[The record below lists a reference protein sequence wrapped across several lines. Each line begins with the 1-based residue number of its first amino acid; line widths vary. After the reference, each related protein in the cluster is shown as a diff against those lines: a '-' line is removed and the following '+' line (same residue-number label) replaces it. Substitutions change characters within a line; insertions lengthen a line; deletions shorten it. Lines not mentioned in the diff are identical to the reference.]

1 MEAHDQITTE
11 RDDVVV
17 VTDGSLIDEPSV
29 MISIHSNGG
38 SIWTNLTEREAKQI
52 KSLIDIALSRSAY
65 NLEYE
70 EETA

>member
-17 VTDGSLIDEPSV
+17 VTDGSLIGEPSV

-38 SIWTNLTEREAKQI
+38 SIWTNLTEREALQV
-52 KSLIDIALSRSAY
+52 KSLIDIALSHSAS
-65 NLEYE
+65 LLDDDGE
-70 EETA
+70 EA